1 MINRGAP
8 IIKWLYL
15 VPMALLVFAGCTGPG
30 QAPNRNVF
38 VIVMENKAPADALSG
53 PFLASLAAGHGDATN
68 YHAITH
74 PSVPNYL
81 AMISGQTWGVTDDSY
96 HALPPDDLGHQL
108 TSAGVPWRAYMEGLG
123 REGCL
128 DSPLPY
134 DPGHN
139 PFAFFGSGCPPNV
152 VPLTDLQADL
162 VANSMRFY
170 WITPDRCHD
179 THDCSVADG
188 DAWLQQT
195 VPSILSSKAFTSGGV
210 LFLTYDEDDGSADNR
225 VVMIVITN
233 DGVHRTSAVR
243 YDHYSLLATIED
255 LLGVGRLGNAA
266 SAQPM
271 DDLLGG

>member
-1 MINRGAP
+1 MILRVTP

-15 VPMALLVFAGCTGPG
+15 ASVVLLALGGCTGG
-30 QAPNRNVF
+30 DSANRNVF
-38 VIVMENKAPADALSG
+38 VIVMENKAPADALQGS
-53 PFLASLAAGHGDATN
+53 FMASLAARHGVATN

-108 TSAGVPWRAYMEGLG
+108 TTAGVPWRAYMEGLG
-123 REGCL
+123 PAGCL
-128 DSPLPY
+128 ESPLPY

-139 PFAFFGSGCPPNV
+139 PFAFFGGGCPPNV
-152 VPLTDLQADL
+152 VPLTELQADL
-162 VANSMRFY
+162 DRNSMRFY

-188 DAWLQQT
+188 DAWLQQI
-195 VPSILSSKAFTSGGV
+195 VPTILGSKAFTSGGV

-233 DGVHRTSAVR
+233 DGVHRTSDVR
-243 YDHYSLLATIED
+243 YDHYSLLATMED
-255 LLGVGRLGNAA
+255 LLGVGRLGNAEGA
-266 SAQPM
+266 RPM
-271 DDLLGG
+271 DDLLGR

>member
-1 MINRGAP
+1 M
-8 IIKWLYL
+8 IKWLYL
-15 VPMALLVFAGCTGPG
+15 GPVAVLVLGACSGPG
-30 QAPNRNVF
+30 PAASRNVF
-38 VIVMENKAPADALSG
+38 VVVMENQAPAAALQG
-53 PFLASLAAGHGDATN
+53 PFMASLAAHHGVATD

-81 AMISGQTWGVTDDSY
+81 AMVSGQTWGVTDDSY

-123 REGCL
+123 PQGCL

-139 PFAFFGSGCPPNV
+139 PFAFFGGGCPPNV
-152 VPLTDLQADL
+152 VPLTELQADL
-162 VANSMRFY
+162 DQGAMRFY

-179 THDCSVADG
+179 THDCSVAQG

-210 LFLTYDEDDGSADNR
+210 LFLTYDEDDGSAGNR
-225 VVMIVITN
+225 VVMVVITN
-233 DGVHRTSAVR
+233 DGVHRTSAVD
-243 YDHYSLLATIED
+243 YNHYSLLATIED
-255 LLGVGRLGNAA
+255 LMGVGRLANAQDA
-266 SAQPM
+266 TPM
-271 DDLLGG
+271 TDLLGP

>member
-1 MINRGAP
+1 MAP

-15 VPMALLVFAGCTGPG
+15 GPVAVLALGACAGP
-30 QAPNRNVF
+30 APAATRNVF
-38 VIVMENKAPADALSG
+38 VIVMENQAPAVALQG
-53 PFLASLAAGHGDATN
+53 PFLASLAAHHGVATD
-68 YHAITH
+68 YHGITH

-81 AMISGQTWGVTDDSY
+81 AMVSGQTWGVTDDSY

-123 REGCL
+123 PQGCL

-139 PFAFFGSGCPPNV
+139 PFAFFGGGCPPNV
-152 VPLTDLQADL
+152 VPLTELQADL
-162 VANSMRFY
+162 DQGAMRFY

-179 THDCSVADG
+179 THDCSVAQG

-210 LFLTYDEDDGSADNR
+210 LFLTYDEDDGSAGNR
-225 VVMIVITN
+225 VVMVVITN
-233 DGVHRTSAVR
+233 EGVHRTSAVD
-243 YDHYSLLATIED
+243 YNHYSLLATIED
-255 LLGVGRLGNAA
+255 LMGVGRLANAQDA
-266 SAQPM
+266 TPM
-271 DDLLGG
+271 TDLLGP